1 MASWLRAQ
9 PDERRHLVLAHARRH
24 PELLHAP
31 PRSADEAELRA
42 RCFAQLTRAHAGAL
56 RHAHGGG
63 ALPGARPARP
73 ASPPW
78 VPPGVHVVR
87 QSSRARAV
95 SAPPRE
101 PMRGGTAPVPFAR
114 QPTDTAARSAS
125 APRARRFSERAT
137 PRPLQPSYAPQ
148 DDGTTATVWS
158 RLAIEQTASSSQ
170 RRRDACL
177 EREATD
183 ALPIERERAAHDEA
197 SADELMRSLAQL
209 FDGTPLPDLHA
220 LAVR

>member
-1 MASWLRAQ
+1 
-9 PDERRHLVLAHARRH
+9 
-24 PELLHAP
+24 
-31 PRSADEAELRA
+31 
-42 RCFAQLTRAHAGAL
+42 
-56 RHAHGGG
+56 
-63 ALPGARPARP
+63 
-73 ASPPW
+73 
-78 VPPGVHVVR
+78 
-87 QSSRARAV
+87 
-95 SAPPRE
+95 
-101 PMRGGTAPVPFAR
+101 
-114 QPTDTAARSAS
+114 
-125 APRARRFSERAT
+125 
-137 PRPLQPSYAPQ
+137 
-148 DDGTTATVWS
+148 VWS